1 MKHYMFL
8 YLCTNLL
15 SPQVSM
21 NARQDLVRI
30 LLPKSTF
37 TDLFFLDSVCI
48 LHSCSRPPK
57 TKSLGLVNDDDVGHQ
72 SISKISELSMDNDG
86 RGNRARTHF
95 KVYLAEY
102 LLYNYLG
109 GRSLI
114 CIVRGEKNVGSTTTM
129 GFLITL
135 YENL

>member
-1 MKHYMFL
+1 
-8 YLCTNLL
+8 
-15 SPQVSM
+15 M

-86 RGNRARTHF
+86 AIEREPILKFTWRNT
-95 KVYLAEY
+95 YY
-102 LLYNYLG
+102 
-109 GRSLI
+109 
-114 CIVRGEKNVGSTTTM
+114 TTT
-129 GFLITL
+129 
-135 YENL
+135 

>member
-1 MKHYMFL
+1 
-8 YLCTNLL
+8 
-15 SPQVSM
+15 M

-114 CIVRGEKNVGSTTTM
+114 CIVRGEKNVGSTTSM

>member
-1 MKHYMFL
+1 
-8 YLCTNLL
+8 
-15 SPQVSM
+15 M

-114 CIVRGEKNVGSTTTM
+114 CIVRGEKKCGQHNDNGL
-129 GFLITL
+129 FNNPI
-135 YENL
+135 